1 MISVVMTLYS
11 TICVQDHSTSSAFKL
26 LLCMAHI
33 VVSLYG
39 KACASLI
46 TLLADYQI
54 GPFFKTLLDMF
65 LDESYIVAYFAT
77 QHAHYLST
85 LIANVFVSSPGF
97 STQGVVL
104 GMASHKLGKVSGFR
118 SAIYV
123 KTLPEHKCLQKNKF
137 FESIRLVCPLNIQVD
152 GSGSSCWEFSLK
164 KIVQLRPRQHCVP
177 AAVNHL

>member
-1 MISVVMTLYS
+1 M
-11 TICVQDHSTSSAFKL
+11 
-26 LLCMAHI
+26 
-33 VVSLYG
+33 SLYG

-54 GPFFKTLLDMF
+54 GPFFKTLLVMF
-65 LDESYIVAYFAT
+65 LDESSIVAYFAT

-123 KTLPEHKCLQKNKF
+123 KTLLEQKCLQKNKSF
-137 FESIRLVCPLNIQVD
+137 VSIRLLYPLNIHVD
-152 GSGSSCWEFSLK
+152 GSASSCWEFSLK
-164 KIVQLRPRQHCVP
+164 KSLVTAKTTLFAGGGQSSLRTRVTL
-177 AAVNHL
+177 VNFLHGGACALYRYGGAPPPQN